1 LGVRYGLAFFYLLEF
16 EQNVRSYRLYNI
28 QDIRQEKRRWEI
40 HHFIT
45 ANLYR
50 MNLLK
55 QVLGIDVSQ
64 KELVVSLGKMNADL
78 SIDLYA
84 KRIFANKETGFKA
97 LVKWVDKLT
106 SDEIAV
112 HYVMEATGVY
122 HQKFAYFLDDEK
134 HPLSIVLPNK
144 ISSYMRTLDNKTITD
159 STCADAI
166 AQFGLERK
174 LDRWK
179 RPNIIYKRIQQ
190 LTRERSQVVDE
201 RVIAKCQLHA
211 ENTEVQPNAN
221 SIKRLKA
228 RIKFLSQQEKEIK
241 QDIEKC
247 IKEDCSIEKNIEN
260 LTSIPGIGRLTAAI
274 VLAET
279 NGFELIRNKKQLTSY
294 AGLDVREKQSGT
306 SVKGKPR
313 ISKKG
318 NRNLRKSMYL
328 PALTAVKHIQDYKE
342 LYARLVSKSGIKMK
356 GLVAVQRKLL
366 ELTYILFKNGT
377 SFQNDYKQ
385 GKSAATKADT
395 LLKLA

>member
-1 LGVRYGLAFFYLLEF
+1 LGVRYGLTLFYLLEF
-16 EQNVRSYRLYNI
+16 EQNVRSCLFAQYPEYPSGEKTKGDLSLYKLI
-28 QDIRQEKRRWEI
+28 KM
-40 HHFIT
+40 
-45 ANLYR
+45 

-55 QVLGIDVSQ
+55 QVLGIDVAQ
-64 KELVVSLGKMNADL
+64 KELVVSLGRMNADL

-84 KRIFANKETGFKA
+84 KRVFANKESGFIA
-97 LVKWVDKLT
+97 LIKWVGKLT
-106 SDEIAV
+106 DESIAV

-122 HQKFAYFLDDEK
+122 HQKIAYFLDDRGYQ
-134 HPLSIVLPNK
+134 LSIILPNK

-174 LDRWK
+174 LDPWQ
-179 RPNIIYKRIQQ
+179 RPNILYKKIQQ

-211 ENTEVQPNAN
+211 ENAEAQPNDN
-221 SIKRLKA
+221 SIKRLKS
-228 RIKFLSQQEKEIK
+228 RIRFLNQQEKEIK
-241 QDIEKC
+241 QDIEAC
-247 IKEDCSIEKNIEN
+247 IKEDDAITKNIKN

-328 PALTAVKHIQDYKE
+328 PALTAVKHINDYKE
-342 LYARLVSKSGIKMK
+342 LYARLLSKSGIKMK

-366 ELTYILFKNGT
+366 ELTYVLFKNNT
-377 SFQNDYKQ
+377 TFQNDYKQ
-385 GKSAATKADT
+385 EKSATAKADT
-395 LLKLA
+395 L